1 MKGRL
6 RGRWSEAAVAVWAV
20 LPLAG
25 LAVVAALGV
34 AIPGAAQWLWLAVA
48 LIWLCVWIA
57 AAARS
62 RARHLQ
68 LLVSLLQGLRE
79 GDYGSRVGPAAGP
92 IGEIWREFNA
102 LAAQLGGEER
112 RGLET
117 DALLSQL
124 LAGLELAVLII
135 DEQERLVDLNPA
147 AEELL
152 GKLASELVGRGA
164 AELGLSDWIGYG
176 APFIDQHPFPAGEGP
191 WEVRRV
197 VFRRHGR
204 PHRLLVVTDV
214 SRALREEER
223 RAWRRLIRV
232 LGHEI
237 NNSLGSIQSTAAL
250 LNERTPATDRTAKD
264 GLELI
269 EQRSRALGEFIRRYA
284 ELARLPPP
292 SLEPVDIG
300 ELICGVALLE
310 ERVTVTVESKEPE
323 VLYIDRGQ
331 VEQALINLLRN
342 AADAALETGGGVR
355 VRWRREAN
363 DLTIEVED
371 DGPGIAHT
379 ENLFVPFFTTK
390 VGGSGIGLVLARQIL
405 EAHGG
410 RLRLVNR
417 QECHGATAI
426 VRLPL
431 KKQTGRYERSQAGGS
446 CEPHRAPRA
455 SLGGEMR
462 SCAEVRVHA
471 VQNASI
477 APD

>member
-1 MKGRL
+1 MRGGA
-6 RGRWSEAAVAVWAV
+6 RGRWSETALAVWAV
-20 LPLAG
+20 LPILA
-25 LAVVAALGV
+25 LAVVSSVGVTIPRAAV
-34 AIPGAAQWLWLAVA
+34 WLWFATA
-48 LIWLCVWIA
+48 LIWLIAWMA

-68 LLVSLLQGLRE
+68 LLASLLQGLRE
-79 GDYGSRVGPAAGP
+79 GDYGSRVRPGAGP
-92 IGEIWREFNA
+92 TGEVWREFNA
-102 LAAQLGGEER
+102 LAAKLGGEER

-124 LAGLELAVLII
+124 LGGLELAVLIV

-147 AEELL
+147 AEQLL
-152 GKLASELVGRGA
+152 GRPASELVGRGA
-164 AELGLSDWIGYG
+164 AEVGLSGWLARP
-176 APFIDQHPFPAGEGP
+176 APFIDRYTFPAGEGP

-214 SRALREEER
+214 SRSLREEER

-237 NNSLGSIQSTAAL
+237 NNSLGSIQSTAGL
-250 LNERTPATDRTAKD
+250 LKERACEADPMARD

-269 EQRSRALGEFIRRYA
+269 EERSRALGGFIRRYA

-292 SLEPVDIG
+292 HAERVDIAGLIQHIVSLESRVVVEIESASPEAAQVDRSQ
-300 ELICGVALLE
+300 L
-310 ERVTVTVESKEPE
+310 
-323 VLYIDRGQ
+323 
-331 VEQALINLLRN
+331 EQALINLVRN

-355 VRWRREAN
+355 VRWRRSGRH
-363 DLTIEVED
+363 LLIEVED

-390 VGGSGIGLVLARQIL
+390 EGGSGIGLVLARQIV

-410 RLRLVNR
+410 SLQLANR
-417 QECHGATAI
+417 QGSRGA
-426 VRLPL
+426 
-431 KKQTGRYERSQAGGS
+431 
-446 CEPHRAPRA
+446 
-455 SLGGEMR
+455 
-462 SCAEVRVHA
+462 
-471 VQNASI
+471 I
-477 APD
+477 ATLHVPIGA